1 MSSADRPT
9 ESRPPAPRPPV
20 RWRTSS
26 YSDRGNC
33 VAVAL
38 LDGDVAVRN
47 SNHPDA
53 GTVHVAPPVLRTWID
68 GIKAGE
74 FDHLTR

>member
-1 MSSADRPT
+1 MSSADR
-9 ESRPPAPRPPV
+9 SAARPPAPRPPL

-33 VAVAL
+33 VAVARVG
-38 LDGDVAVRN
+38 DGDVAVRN
-47 SNHPDA
+47 SNHPEA
-53 GTVHVAPPVLRTWID
+53 GAVHLAPTSLRAWID

-74 FDHLTR
+74 FDHLT